1 MSILVLAL
9 CLVAAFACTA
19 ESRTHGKINALLK
32 KMENT
37 IALKNVVSEG
47 RVETV
52 AVEVNSKYDKC
63 EKDGVW
69 GWYYWCPGKDSSV
82 GSCCS
87 HQASNGNDGDWFC
100 CDADDYPTICAST
113 EAACDI

>member
-1 MSILVLAL
+1 M

-37 IALKNVVSEG
+37 IVLKDVVSKG

-52 AVEVNSKYDKC
+52 AIEQVNSKYDKC
-63 EKDGVW
+63 NEYDPDGEN
-69 GWYYWCPGKDSSV
+69 GKLYWCWGKDPSV
-82 GSCCS
+82 GSCCT
-87 HQASNGNDGDWFC
+87 HPASNGNDGDWFC
-100 CDADDYPTICAST
+100 CDAG
-113 EAACDI
+113 